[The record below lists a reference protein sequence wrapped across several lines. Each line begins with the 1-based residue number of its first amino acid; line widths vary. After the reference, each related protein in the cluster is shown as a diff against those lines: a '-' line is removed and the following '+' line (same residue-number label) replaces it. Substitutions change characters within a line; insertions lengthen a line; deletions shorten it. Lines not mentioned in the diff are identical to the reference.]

1 MSEYLPNSYLLG
13 VHLTISTHSG
23 PLMVYSYPPAKI
35 DAIEKLTSIYS
46 MTTNNKN
53 HLNKLAQ
60 INMVHNETG
69 YSRTVNVSSKK
80 DQNNKRYIT
89 NQITPTSDFRFDFD
103 SSIRSKTSLR
113 TMSSQSSLSPV
124 SSSSSPETKSW
135 LSSEGLSESELSTD
149 YLDESFSSDGDSSE
163 SSSFSSSLITNHMQS
178 LNIDNEIMEKK
189 KILPEEEGERP
200 GAASHGVITG
210 DRLLKL
216 FDSVSK
222 ISDDDD
228 KSGFNQTYFD
238 NDDDN
243 VNYDDR
249 DRNRF
254 LNKNMINDF
263 FFNEENFQDIDK
275 IFGFN
280 SEFVAEFCC
289 PDRELC
295 NTKFEFTID
304 QIAFLGLPI
313 HNDINGEW
321 RKSKHKKHNSSKK
334 SVSRSSST
342 IRSHKESS
350 QVSSSK
356 NLIKKQ
362 NINKD
367 ITSKVDRSE
376 AFNGINNLSDSDEQE
391 EGNQDERDVTD
402 DEGDGDDIEFHDL
415 DKSMN
420 MFHVCFVLNPPLI
433 EYNER
438 IDDIYQHVVVKLA
451 LLLRYLQSKSNYV
464 SEECE
469 IIMRERE
476 NVIKNS
482 KKYQSLKSSSERGKF
497 LYERIL
503 SKSTLA
509 QALTQCVDQIHKNEI
524 ACINIGGRIISLQ
537 IPIQNE
543 FQHLPDYK
551 VNPIL
556 THSFLSTMTNNIFL
570 RRSGNPFEVQ
580 QTEFLNS
587 NNTDDLFNIDE
598 DVLNYSLLL
607 LDEPQNIIKNLE
619 NTSQS
624 AKMDDINNILLIQ
637 MVKNIQPTTPLN
649 KYHSIISEFLQIE
662 IGPLTSKVL
671 RSCALHLIYWRHA
684 RVIIPLSSKN
694 TYIVSPLVSLS
705 ASYPQDEVIFKEKFN
720 ALPSLSYFLNK
731 LSSIE
736 NSDSSV
742 NKKLGN
748 GNNIDNS
755 NNSNSNN
762 NNNSLLMLNKRGVKP
777 FGSLIPSKEHKG
789 VYLSVL
795 SWLLRHGYVCQLLTF
810 VFIRVD
816 KRIKIAVEEELERE
830 GYKNKKGQILNKK
843 RMATVK
849 ARNSVIQSSQHFE
862 NLDKNGD
869 NALLDIKGI
878 GGIELDGIEDHFEF
892 DDPDLQQDYT
902 IILEPERVTA
912 LEKRWLYRC
921 ISEQPPDI
929 QVLFKR
935 LLKYFNGRTPME
947 TVMLREGVTRHEL
960 RKLFNALNR
969 YVVEIHH
976 W

>member
-1 MSEYLPNSYLLG
+1 MSEHLPNSYLLG

-46 MTTNNKN
+46 MTTNNEN
-53 HLNKLAQ
+53 HSNRPDQ
-60 INMVHNETG
+60 INLTHNKANHG
-69 YSRTVNVSSKK
+69 KQVNVSAKK
-80 DQNNKRYIT
+80 DRNNKSYII
-89 NQITPTSDFRFDFD
+89 NQITPTSEFRFDFD
-103 SSIRSKTSLR
+103 SSIRSRTSLR
-113 TMSSQSSLSPV
+113 TMSSQSSLLSVP
-124 SSSSSPETKSW
+124 SSSSSETKSW

-149 YLDESFSSDGDSSE
+149 YLDESFSSDGGSSE
-163 SSSFSSSLITNHMQS
+163 NSSSSSSLTTNNMQS
-178 LNIDNEIMEKK
+178 LNMDSETVGKK
-189 KILPEEEGERP
+189 RYVPEEEEVGSGTAP
-200 GAASHGVITG
+200 HSVVTG
-210 DRLLKL
+210 DQLLKL
-216 FDSVSK
+216 FDSIPKV
-222 ISDDDD
+222 
-228 KSGFNQTYFD
+228 
-238 NDDDN
+238 NDDEDMDHN
-243 VNYDDR
+243 DDC
-249 DRNRF
+249 DHF
-254 LNKNMINDF
+254 LNRNMVNDY
-263 FFNEENFQDIDK
+263 FFNEENFQDNDK

-280 SEFVAEFCC
+280 SDSVAEFCC

-313 HNDINGEW
+313 HNDANGEW
-321 RKSKHKKHNSSKK
+321 RKSKHKKHNSSRK
-334 SVSRSSST
+334 SASRSSST
-342 IRSHKESS
+342 TRSHKGTS

-356 NLIKKQ
+356 TLSKKRS
-362 NINKD
+362 NNNKD
-367 ITSKVDRSE
+367 VISKIDRSD
-376 AFNGINNLSDSDEQE
+376 AFNRINNLSDSDEQE
-391 EGNQDERDVTD
+391 EENQEEKGAD
-402 DEGDGDDIEFHDL
+402 DNDGDEVDGEDIDFHDL

-476 NVIKNS
+476 IVIKDS

-509 QALTQCVDQIHKNEI
+509 QALTKCVDQIHKNEI

-551 VNPIL
+551 INPIL
-556 THSFLSTMTNNIFL
+556 SRSFLSTMTNSKFL
-570 RRSGNPFEVQ
+570 RRSQNPFDLQ
-580 QTEFLNS
+580 PTEFLNS

-598 DVLNYSLLL
+598 DILNYSLLL
-607 LDEPQNIIKNLE
+607 LDEPQNIVKNLE
-619 NTSQS
+619 STSQS
-624 AKMDDINNILLIQ
+624 TKVNDINNILLIQ
-637 MVKNIQPTTPLN
+637 IVKNIQPTTPLN
-649 KYHSIISEFLQIE
+649 KYHHIISDFLQIE
-662 IGPLTSKVL
+662 IGPMTSKVL

-694 TYIVSPLVSLS
+694 TYIVSPLASLS
-705 ASYPQDEVIFKEKFN
+705 VSYPQDEVIFKEKFN
-720 ALPSLSYFLNK
+720 SLPSLSYFLNK
-731 LSSIE
+731 LSSVE
-736 NSDSSV
+736 NLGSNI
-742 NKKLGN
+742 NKKVGN
-748 GNNIDNS
+748 GPITS
-755 NNSNSNN
+755 NGNN
-762 NNNSLLMLNKRGVKP
+762 NNNNNNLLMLNKHGVKP

-789 VYLSVL
+789 VYLNVL

-816 KRIKIAVEEELERE
+816 KRIKISVDEELERE
-830 GYKNKKGQILNKK
+830 GYKNKRGQLLNKK

-862 NLDKNGD
+862 NLDKNRD
-869 NALLDIKGI
+869 EHLLGS
-878 GGIELDGIEDHFEF
+878 IELDSIGDHFEF

-912 LEKRWLYRC
+912 LEKRWLYKC
-921 ISEQPPDI
+921 ISGQPPDV

-947 TVMLREGVTRHEL
+947 IVMLREGVTRHEL
-960 RKLFNALNR
+960 RKLFNALNK